1 MMCMHAVLSAPSRR
15 VSALLLVTMSLL
27 CSTAQAAD
35 SSLFRDLAPDTADLT
50 QYRWHQRPVVLFA
63 PSATD
68 ANYLQQMA
76 MLKNHQDALAERDI
90 IVFSDTSPADKG
102 QLRAQLQPKGFEMV
116 LVGKDGGMKLRET
129 TPLSAEALLSTIDR
143 MPMRQAKTD

>member
-1 MMCMHAVLSAPSRR
+1 MRFMHTRLSAPARGS
-15 VSALLLVTMSLL
+15 VALLAALAFLW
-27 CSTAQAAD
+27 CSAAPAAD
-35 SSLFRDLAPDTADLT
+35 SGLFRALAPDTADLT
-50 QYRWHQRPVVLFA
+50 QYRWKHRPVVIFA

-68 ANYLQQMA
+68 ARYVQQIA
-76 MLKNHQDALAERDI
+76 MLKKHQDALAERDI

-102 QLRAQLQPKGFEMV
+102 QMRAQLQPKGFDMV

>member
-1 MMCMHAVLSAPSRR
+1 MLKNVRLSAPSRP
-15 VSALLLVTMSLL
+15 VSALLLVAASLL
-27 CSTAQAAD
+27 FSTAQAAD
-35 SSLFRDLAPDTADLT
+35 SSLFRALAPDTADLT
-50 QYRWHQRPVVLFA
+50 QYRWQHRPVVLFA

-68 ANYLQQMA
+68 AHYLQQIE
-76 MLKNHQDALAERDI
+76 MLKDHQDALAERDI

-102 QLRAQLQPKGFEMV
+102 QLRSQLQPKGFEMV